1 MSTSKSEQGS
11 AHRSIALYGPYNEA
25 PTGPSR
31 VTGGLGEGLAKRG
44 NDVEIITGGT
54 RTDHPINS
62 IEVTNVPIEPGSLYR
77 FWKIHRWVRTYI
89 NEHRSEFDVFHAVG
103 GFSYPADVNTVQGA
117 LTDIDLLRFAPDA
130 LAPPREFVG
139 ANLYSLMKAHG
150 IYRSERVVTT
160 SPVSTRQLR
169 GYLRKRE
176 DRMIPLGIGVD
187 QLHEFGPVSDPP
199 KVLFV
204 GRIEPRKGQ
213 HRVLEWLDPDS
224 AAYDVDIVGGA
235 ADEEYLT
242 RFRDRWMDHIHGHVS
257 DVELAELYWSADI
270 VVMPSSHE
278 TFGIVGL
285 EAIANGCAL
294 VTTDATG
301 FARLPESNDQNGILV
316 VEDGKGAATEIRRL
330 CCNDDLYQHK
340 RAARNYAEEFT
351 WDRIAAQYEDV
362 YDELAPTS

>member
-1 MSTSKSEQGS
+1 MSTGICERDA
-11 AHRSIALYGPYNEA
+11 AHRSIALYGPYNES

-31 VTGGLGEGLAKRG
+31 VTGGLAEGLAKRG
-44 NDVEIITGGT
+44 NDVEVITAGT
-54 RTDHPINS
+54 RTDHSDNRID
-62 IEVTNVPIEPGSLYR
+62 VTNVPIEPGSVYR
-77 FWKIHRWVRTYI
+77 FWKIHRWVRNYI
-89 NEHRSEFDVFHAVG
+89 DENRSEFDVFHAAG

-117 LTDIDLLRFAPDA
+117 LTDIDILRFAPDA

-150 IYRSERVVTT
+150 IYRSKRVITT

-176 DRMIPLGIGVD
+176 DRMIPLGIGHD
-187 QLHEFGPVSDPP
+187 QLREPEPVSAPP

-213 HRVLEWLDPDS
+213 HQVLKHLEPDS
-224 AAYDVDIVGGA
+224 TAYEINIVGGI
-235 ADEEYLT
+235 ADEGYLT
-242 RFRDRWMDHIHGHVS
+242 RFKGRWEDHIHGHVS
-257 DVELAELYWSADI
+257 DKELNEFYRSADL
-270 VVMPSSHE
+270 VVMPSYHE

-294 VTTDATG
+294 VTTDAAG

-316 VEDGKGAATEIRRL
+316 VEEGKEAANKIRQL
-330 CCNDDLYQHK
+330 CCNGDLHQYK
-340 RAARNYAEEFT
+340 NAARNYAEEFT
-351 WDRIAAQYEDV
+351 WDRIAAMYEDV
-362 YDELAPTS
+362 YDDIISTS